1 MAVRSSRKAVGT
13 EVAFAINPLVKKWLA
28 GLDVDDS
35 DDAPDLD
42 AWRDRLKEAGRLIK
56 VGPVEVDRAVLEQRF
71 ACVPERCSPSE
82 KRGKSRCCCADLE
95 VELTRLEGRQLDSF
109 KEPLNGY
116 MAVEEPRLEV
126 APGGK
131 GRFWREEDRAVLCRP
146 DGRCVFSLRDDAGRI
161 RCHLHAF
168 ARKQGVQLSE
178 VQPLTCRVFPLLL
191 IVLGRGK
198 LVLSVLAKHS
208 FREVGSLH
216 PRRFPCLSDPTLPP
230 IYESLSADLDWMFG
244 QGFAGELARLAAE

>member
-1 MAVRSSRKAVGT
+1 MAVRMSKKAVGT
-13 EVAFAINPLVKKWLA
+13 ELAFAINPLVKKWLA
-28 GLDVDDS
+28 GLSADDG
-35 DDAPDLD
+35 DDAPDWD
-42 AWRDRLKEAGRLIK
+42 AWREQLKEAGRLLK

-71 ACVPERCSPSE
+71 ACVPERCSPSQT
-82 KRGKSRCCCADLE
+82 RGKSKCCCTDLE
-95 VELTRLEGRQLDSF
+95 VELTRLEGKHLDRF
-109 KEPLNGY
+109 AEPLTGY
-116 MAVEEPRLEV
+116 MARKEPRLGI
-126 APGGK
+126 AASCK

-146 DGRCVFSLRDDAGRI
+146 DGRCVFSLRDGQGRV

-168 ARKQGVQLSE
+168 ARKQGVPLSE
-178 VQPLTCRVFPLLL
+178 IQPLTCRVFPLLL
-191 IVLGRGK
+191 VVLGRGK

-244 QGFAGELARLAAE
+244 QGFADELARLAAE